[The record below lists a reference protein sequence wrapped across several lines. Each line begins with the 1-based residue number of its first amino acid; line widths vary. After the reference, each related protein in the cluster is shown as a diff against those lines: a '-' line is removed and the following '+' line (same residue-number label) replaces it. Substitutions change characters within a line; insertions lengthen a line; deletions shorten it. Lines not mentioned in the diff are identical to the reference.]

1 VGLDDL
7 LRMSWS
13 TDPVEMVIERVV
25 EWLFRPLPRRP
36 GATVPAV
43 IGCTVEQAG
52 QLLAVS
58 GLRMKIINRASRHDA
73 AQRIVTGQKPVPG
86 SRVRPGAR
94 VRVRTG

>member
-1 VGLDDL
+1 MGLDDL
-7 LRMSWS
+7 LRTSWN
-13 TDPVEMVIERVV
+13 TDPVEMVIERVA

-36 GATVPAV
+36 GTTVPAL

-52 QLLAVS
+52 QLVAVS
-58 GLRMKIINRASRHDA
+58 GLRMKIINQAGQHEA
-73 AQRIVTGQKPVPG
+73 AQRIVTSQKPVPG